1 MLKPLVHATFPLAE
15 TADAMDLMER
25 REHFG
30 KILLI
35 P

>member
-15 TADAMDLMER
+15 TGDAMDLMER